1 MVCLLL
7 DDLYAVN
14 ERNVEVLCLCCANDA
29 LDHDE
34 DEASIECEVDQP
46 AYERNTADED
56 AENGI
61 NAESDE
67 KKDSVVDVMS
77 DERAGL
83 IGIDEE
89 AEEPE

>member
-1 MVCLLL
+1 MECLFMTGLNTAVYWRKNANKLVC
-7 DDLYAVN
+7 VN
-14 ERNVEVLCLCCANDA
+14 ED
-29 LDHDE
+29 
-34 DEASIECEVDQP
+34 S
-46 AYERNTADED
+46 
-56 AENGI
+56 ENGI
-61 NAESDE
+61 YAKSDE